1 MPSERFVDALNAQ
14 VAREFAASHQYTAI
28 GAWYAGE
35 TYPQLSAF
43 FYAQADEEREHALK
57 MVNYLL
63 DTNSPV
69 NLTGVEAPRS
79 TFEDH
84 VAPIRLALEQEQ
96 SVTVS
101 ISELFEV
108 ARETRDYRSEQF
120 LDWFLQEQTEEESS
134 MSDLLAVAERT
145 ASVPMLL
152 EEYLARETPGTHP
165 AE

>member
-43 FYAQADEEREHALK
+43 FYAQAEEEREHALK

-69 NLTGVEAPRS
+69 NLTGVEAPRAS
-79 TFEDH
+79 FEDH

-152 EEYLARETPGTHP
+152 EEYLARETPGAHP

>member
-14 VAREFAASHQYTAI
+14 VAREFAAAHQYTAI
-28 GAWYAGE
+28 AAYYSGE
-35 TYPQLSAF
+35 TFPQLASF

-69 NLTGVEAPRS
+69 NLTGVEQPKTS
-79 TFEDH
+79 FGDH
-84 VAPIRLALEQEQ
+84 IEPIRLALDQEK

-120 LDWFLQEQTEEESS
+120 LDWFLGEQTEEESS

-152 EEYLARETPGTHP
+152 EEYLARETPGAK

>member
-1 MPSERFVDALNAQ
+1 
-14 VAREFAASHQYTAI
+14 
-28 GAWYAGE
+28 
-35 TYPQLSAF
+35 
-43 FYAQADEEREHALK
+43 
-57 MVNYLL
+57 L

-69 NLTGVEAPRS
+69 NLTGVEQPKTS
-79 TFEDH
+79 FGDH
-84 VAPIRLALEQEQ
+84 VEPIRLALDQEK

-120 LDWFLQEQTEEESS
+120 LDWFLGEQTEEESS

-152 EEYLARETPGTHP
+152 EEYLARETPGAK